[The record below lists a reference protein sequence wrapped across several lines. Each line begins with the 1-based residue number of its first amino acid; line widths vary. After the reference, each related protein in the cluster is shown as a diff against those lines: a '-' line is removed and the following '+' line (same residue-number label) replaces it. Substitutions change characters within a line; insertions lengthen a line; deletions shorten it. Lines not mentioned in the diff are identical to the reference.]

1 MKTKLKKLSA
11 LLLALGTLFILSFP
25 NIAHAEDTGDSGHFQ
40 LTVIENKD
48 SKSGAEVA
56 DLTVKN
62 ISGKTGE
69 NVTFEAD
76 LPTIFHDKDMKKA
89 TFNVGTLMAGES
101 KTYQVSRKSDGT
113 VTTNP
118 LPITG
123 NNSTTSALPKTGDVA
138 PPLFIAVGLFLV
150 AGIVIIGFKRFR
162 GAKSLFAIMLLLAG
176 VCGTVTVNASEKSY
190 HHRDEVRNH
199 AVALSGTTYVFHLAA
214 NGDFEDDDTDTGDN
228 SGNTGGDNGG
238 SEVMKNFTI
247 TYYIK
252 GAKVTGLAPDGYT
265 TGDKTIALPKP
276 KLVGDEFLGWYDN
289 DTYTGHVIEN
299 IAKEATG
306 DKIFYGKTTP
316 RAHQV
321 TFDLTGG
328 YFPDT
333 TATILDVDHGDKV
346 SQPTN
351 PVKDDIINETT
362 ITSFSFAGWFTAD
375 NQAFSF
381 DTLITETTTLH
392 AKWDETSAAKVTV
405 TFRNYDDTGND
416 VLPQK
421 SMKLGENLGIPDAPK
436 ENYYFLGW
444 AESPSVGKTETLYV
458 PDASNIQGKLNE
470 SDQAYLGYSVKSEH
484 EIANLMAD
492 KTLYAVYYKQLKA
505 TSLADVANPTAQEF
519 IWNDAIWRVVN
530 TVERWNTNNR
540 LVVKVSALTEDEVVN
555 QLGIPLENS
564 GVTHVEEIVEGALGV
579 HFLSQTGATDTDNE
593 TYYFNGAANDN
604 GYERSRLKTIIDIYY
619 NQLGDK
625 TAVQAVTLNMP
636 TLMEYLNNGVG
647 GFIGNGSTYNSW
659 EWSRDAEDG
668 NRQRFYRDA
677 RFETME
683 GGTKQAFALS
693 HGDIHGALGI
703 PTTSGNNKVSLLN
716 FSETNVNFFWLRSAG
731 NGANSAGLVA
741 RGGDVGGGYG
751 MDGRIPVRPA
761 LYLSV
766 D

>member
-25 NIAHAEDTGDSGHFQ
+25 NIAHAEDTGDSEHFQ

-138 PPLFIAVGLFLV
+138 PPLFITVGLFLV

-289 DTYTGHVIEN
+289 ENCDGNVITS
-299 IAKEATG
+299 IAKDATG
-306 DKIFYGKTTP
+306 DKLFYGKTTP
-316 RAHQV
+316 RMYQV
-321 TFDLTGG
+321 AFDSTGGESVPPVIVTHGEKVSEPVAPTKDDAIPNDALAPHDFEFKGWYTDADLTTP
-328 YFPDT
+328 FDFDT
-333 TATILDVDHGDKV
+333 PITEPITLYAKWGLPITEAGLVNPSVASYADGKLGTQGDEVWFANSWFQILDEDM
-346 SQPTN
+346 
-351 PVKDDIINETT
+351 DD
-362 ITSFSFAGWFTAD
+362 
-375 NQAFSF
+375 
-381 DTLITETTTLH
+381 
-392 AKWDETSAAKVTV
+392 
-405 TFRNYDDTGND
+405 
-416 VLPQK
+416 
-421 SMKLGENLGIPDAPK
+421 
-436 ENYYFLGW
+436 
-444 AESPSVGKTETLYV
+444 
-458 PDASNIQGKLNE
+458 DASNGLQALVIKIEDIGDSKFNGIGPTYFDASGTNGYDRSR
-470 SDQAYLGYSVKSEH
+470 SDGGVGQVIDTWYNTT
-484 EIANLMAD
+484 IA
-492 KTLYAVYYKQLKA
+492 
-505 TSLADVANPTAQEF
+505 SNPTLEALVQK
-519 IWNDAIWRVVN
+519 
-530 TVERWNTNNR
+530 VE
-540 LVVKVSALTEDEVVN
+540 
-555 QLGIPLENS
+555 
-564 GVTHVEEIVEGALGV
+564 
-579 HFLSQTGATDTDNE
+579 
-593 TYYFNGAANDN
+593 
-604 GYERSRLKTIIDIYY
+604 
-619 NQLGDK
+619 
-625 TAVQAVTLNMP
+625 
-636 TLMEYLNNGVG
+636 LNNPD
-647 GFIGNGSTYNSW
+647 FTIFSAIGLDKNLGPQAWSWSAYSHDTRFATTLTASGS
-659 EWSRDAEDG
+659 
-668 NRQRFYRDA
+668 Q
-677 RFETME
+677 
-683 GGTKQAFALS
+683 QAFALS
-693 HGDIHGALGI
+693 FGDIHGHMGVPEAEDTV
-703 PTTSGNNKVSLLN
+703 PLLDFPN
-716 FSETNVNFFWLRSAG
+716 RVGVFWLRSPGFNSQFVGVVG
-731 NGANSAGLVA
+731 NGLIFYCSGV
-741 RGGDVGGGYG
+741 DYI
-751 MDGRIPVRPA
+751 MPVLPA
-761 LYLSV
+761 LSLRI